1 MRRLTLFLIMVSL
14 FLGGSKAFAA
24 EADQVPVLV
33 SFKSKVD
40 HNLIISAKGKVIADL
55 KNLPIAMVD
64 IPRDSIVWLKKNK
77 NIDFIEEDGVWSAT
91 AQNLPWGVDRID
103 ADLVQSKGIA
113 GKGIKV
119 GVLDSGISSHEDLSI
134 VGGWNFINNTSN
146 YNDDFGHGT
155 HVTGT
160 IAATNNNLGV
170 VGVAPDVQIYALKV
184 LDSQGNAKWSTVAK
198 AIDWA
203 ITNKIQVLNMSFGGN
218 QGSKTIEK
226 ALNKAYNSGMVLI
239 ASSGN
244 TGDNTNLF
252 YPANYSSVIAVGATD
267 QNNNIAAFSN
277 RGTKIELVAPGVDIE
292 STYPGNSYRM
302 LSGTS
307 MAAPHITGVASLLWS
322 KDPTLTNF
330 QVREKLRQSTTDL
343 GLPGVDVV
351 YGYVLINA
359 WLAAS

>member
-1 MRRLTLFLIMVSL
+1 MQRFTVFVLIISL
-14 FLGGSKAFAA
+14 FLGGFKAFAA
-24 EADQVPVLV
+24 EVDQVKVLV

-40 HNLIISAKGKVIADL
+40 HDLIISARGKIKAEL
-55 KNLPIAMVD
+55 KNLPIAIVD
-64 IPRDSIVWLKKNK
+64 IPRDSIIKLKKNK

-91 AQNLPWGVDRID
+91 MQNLPWGVDRID
-103 ADLVQSKGIA
+103 ADAVQSKGVT
-113 GKGIKV
+113 GKGIRV
-119 GVLDSGISSHEDLSI
+119 GVLDSGISPHEDLSI
-134 VGGWNFINNTSN
+134 AGGWNFINNTAN

-155 HVTGT
+155 HVSGT
-160 IAATNNNLGV
+160 IAAINNNLGV

-184 LDSQGNAKWSTVAK
+184 LDSQGNAKWSTIAK

-203 ITNKIQVLNMSFGGN
+203 ITNKLQVLNMSFGGN
-218 QGSKTIEK
+218 QGSKTVEK
-226 ALNKAYNSGMVLI
+226 ALNKAYNSGMILI

-244 TGDNTNLF
+244 TGDTTNVF

-292 STYPGNSYRM
+292 STYPGNGYRV

-307 MAAPHITGVASLLWS
+307 MAAPHVTGVAALLWS
-322 KDPTLTNF
+322 IDPKLTNL

-343 GLPGVDVV
+343 GLPGLDMV
-351 YGYVLINA
+351 YGYGLVNA
-359 WLAAS
+359 LLAAS